1 VLVPALWHC
10 SASQTHAEEQAVDGQ
25 EIEVTPEML
34 AAGARELIIDNDT
47 SDEET
52 VRAVL
57 LAVLQAGG
65 YRVKELA

>member
-1 VLVPALWHC
+1 
-10 SASQTHAEEQAVDGQ
+10 VDGQ
-25 EIEVTPEML
+25 EIEITPEML
-34 AAGARELIIDNDT
+34 EAGARELIIDNDT